1 VHKVISRLYSPLFL
15 LLLLVPVSAFAQGVG
30 TGRGGIDGYTITGKV
45 ALPDGK
51 PAAGARVDATCD
63 FTSVTASTRSDGTY
77 TLTGVRAG
85 NCSITARVA
94 GYEAITESRTID
106 RDTPYG
112 STIYIPFFV
121 RGSGSQAQN
130 PLLIGIA
137 KPAQEKFLAGLA
149 EKKPDNALEL
159 FDAAIKLD
167 PKFAAAYYEK
177 GQILLQRNDLDG
189 AIAALVKA
197 IELKTDYVEA
207 KYAFGRAHLQRKD
220 YEIAE
225 AVFRDLLTQGVD
237 SAEFHLNLGV
247 SLFYLKRPADA
258 EKEFKN
264 ATTGKGGDKL
274 ALPHLY
280 LGQIYASQKRN
291 PEAVAELQK
300 YLDMVPKAPNADHI
314 KSVISD
320 LKKAS

>member
-1 VHKVISRLYSPLFL
+1 MSKLYSPIV
-15 LLLLVPVSAFAQGVG
+15 LLVLLAPLFAFGQGVG

-51 PAAGARVDATCD
+51 PAQGARVDATCD
-63 FTSVTASTRSDGTY
+63 FTTVSGSTRSDGTY
-77 TLTGVRAG
+77 ALTGVRAG

-94 GYEAITESRTID
+94 GFDAITESRTIE

-112 STIYIPFFV
+112 STIYIPFFL
-121 RGSGSQAQN
+121 RGNGSAASN
-130 PLLIGIA
+130 PLLIGIS
-137 KPAQEKFLAGLA
+137 KPAQDKFLAGLA
-149 EKKPDNALEL
+149 AKKPDDALVL

-177 GQILLQRNDLDG
+177 GQILLQKNDVDG
-189 AIAALVKA
+189 AIATLVKA
-197 IELKTDYVEA
+197 IELKTDYIEA
-207 KYAFGRAHLQRKD
+207 KYAFGRAHLERKD

-225 AVFRDLLTQGVD
+225 AVFRDILTQGGD
-237 SAEFHLNLGV
+237 NAEVHLNLGV

-258 EKEFKN
+258 EKELRS

-274 ALPHLY
+274 ALAHLY

-291 PEAVAELQK
+291 SEAVTELQK
-300 YLDMVPKAPNADHI
+300 YLEMVPKAPNADHI
-314 KSVISD
+314 RSVIAD

>member
-1 VHKVISRLYSPLFL
+1 MIARFYPFGL
-15 LLLLVPVSAFAQGVG
+15 LLMLVLSLSVLGQGVG

-51 PAAGARVDATCD
+51 PAQGARVDATCD
-63 FTSVTASTRSDGTY
+63 FTAVSASTRSDGTY

-94 GYEAITESRTID
+94 GYDAITESRTIE

-112 STIYIPFFV
+112 SSIYIPFFV
-121 RGSGSQAQN
+121 RGSISPAAN
-130 PLLIGIA
+130 PLLLGIA

-149 EKKPDNALEL
+149 AKNPDEALEL
-159 FDAAIKLD
+159 FDTAIRLD

-177 GQILLQRNDLDG
+177 GQILLQKNDVDG

-207 KYAFGRAHLQRKD
+207 KYAFGRAHLQKKD

-225 AVFRDLLTQGVD
+225 AVFRDILTQGGDNADV
-237 SAEFHLNLGV
+237 HLNLGV
-247 SLFYLKRPADA
+247 SLFYLKRAADA
-258 EKEFKN
+258 EKELKR
-264 ATTGKGGDKL
+264 ATTSKGGEKL
-274 ALPHLY
+274 ALAHLY
-280 LGQIYASQKRN
+280 LGQIYVSQKRN
-291 PEAVAELQK
+291 ADAVTELQR
-300 YLDMVPKAPNADHI
+300 YLDLAPKAPNTDHI
-314 KSVISD
+314 RSVISD
-320 LKKAS
+320 LKKQS